1 MITGNRGF
9 SFHAQAVGI
18 ILTGPYTVFVHDK
31 TEISSVNPPSSK
43 INAAL
48 AANGAVRAVL
58 AEKRPGMNRGAL

>member
-18 ILTGPYTVFVHDK
+18 ILTGPYIVFLHDK
-31 TEISSVNPPSSK
+31 SEISSVNPPLSI
-43 INAAL
+43 INTAL

-58 AEKRPGMNRGAL
+58 TEKRPGMNRGAL